1 MLFAFVLGMIY
12 DYITND
18 KLLVPYFPNGHDEQ
32 VMDQVDQIHLKITE
46 RLVIKK
52 AVSQKSV

>member
-1 MLFAFVLGMIY
+1 MIY

-32 VMDQVDQIHLKITE
+32 VMDQVVQIHLKITE